1 MNKPARDHRATVV
14 YLSHGGGPLPI
25 LGDPSHA
32 KMVSSLEELAQNV
45 RRPEA
50 IIVCSAHWERPVPT
64 LLGRENP
71 ELFYDYY
78 GFPRE
83 AYALDY
89 PLPGNPSLAHRI
101 RELCAASDISSA
113 IDNER
118 GFDHG
123 VFIPLSIMYPQAEIP
138 TVQISL
144 ISGLD
149 PLAHIRLGNALQE
162 LTQENILIIG
172 SGFSFH
178 NLPQFFRNE
187 GDVEDTKNDEFQEAL
202 IEICTHE
209 HTPEETKR
217 RLIAWRDLPHARYC
231 HPREEHLLP
240 LHLCYGIAERPGR
253 LLFDDHILGKRSI
266 ALVWE

>member
-1 MNKPARDHRATVV
+1 MKKPDRDHRATVV

-25 LGDPSHA
+25 LGDPSHD
-32 KMVSSLEELAQNV
+32 KMVAFLKGFAQEV
-45 RRPEA
+45 KRPEA
-50 IIVCSAHWERPVPT
+50 IVVCSAHWEEPVPT
-64 LLGRENP
+64 LRGGEHPPL
-71 ELFYDYY
+71 LYDYY

-83 AYALDY
+83 AYAVDY

-101 RELCAASDISSA
+101 RELCAAAGISTA
-113 IDNER
+113 IDTER

-123 VFIPLSIMYPQAEIP
+123 VFIPLAIMYPQADIP

-187 GDVEDTKNDEFQEAL
+187 GDGEDRKNDEFQDAL
-202 IEICTHE
+202 IEICTQA
-209 HTPEETKR
+209 HTPEETEHS
-217 RLIAWRDLPHARYC
+217 LIAWRDIPHARYC

-240 LHLCYGIAERPGR
+240 LHLCHGIAERPGR
-253 LLFDDHILGKRSI
+253 VVFDDHILGKRSI